1 MTLRLSFLA
10 AILLVGAC
18 NSGGS
23 GSSDDQTGDD
33 NMTGDDG
40 SGSDPGTCSP
50 LTPRSVDPETFIG
63 PTGLQDRIGAF
74 FDGAQTSLDVQM
86 YLWTVKPLA
95 QKLIDAKNRGVT
107 VRVILDPDEAG
118 NAAVEPMLTNA
129 NIPWRNASSIYT
141 YAHAKYIVRDGS
153 AGAIMSMNFNAD
165 AMASGSSGERNYGLI
180 DKDPDDVKDLGAIFK
195 QDWALA
201 SNGAETAQPADL
213 SCTRLVVSPTNSKT
227 RLLAHINSA
236 RQSLALE
243 VMYLSET
250 DVRAAVLAAKD
261 RGVDVRVI
269 IGDDTDDSIP
279 MLEAKGIPVKTAT
292 SFYLHAKLIVADDV
306 AFVGSENMSYTSLV
320 KNREVGALVFEP
332 SAMPVITQQFEAD
345 WTGAKTL

>member
-1 MTLRLSFLA
+1 MTLRTSILA

-23 GSSDDQTGDD
+23 SSDDQAGDD
-33 NMTGDDG
+33 TPSDG
-40 SGSDPGTCSP
+40 GSSDPGMCSP
-50 LTPRSVDPETFIG
+50 LTPRTVAPETFIG

-95 QKLIDAKNRGVT
+95 QKLIDAKNRGVA

-118 NAAVEPMLTNA
+118 NTSVEPMLTSA
-129 NIPWRNASSIYT
+129 NIPWRNASAIYT
-141 YAHAKYIVRDGS
+141 YSHAKYIVRDGT

-180 DKDPDDVKDLGAIFK
+180 DKDPDDVKDLGAIFT

-201 SNGAETAQPADL
+201 GQEPAQPADL

-236 RQSLALE
+236 QQTLELE

-250 DVRAAVLAAKD
+250 DVRAAVIAAKD

-269 IGDDTDDSIP
+269 IGDDTDTSIP
-279 MLEAKGIPVKTAT
+279 MLKAKSIPVKTAT
-292 SFYLHAKLIVADDV
+292 SFFLHAKLIIADAV
-306 AFVGSENMSYTSLV
+306 AFVGSENMSYTSLI